1 MQPENIQPNLF
12 EDETPQPT
20 DRPNSPLVET
30 LLTENEQLRSTLR
43 LRDAR
48 DKLNTALAS
57 AGARSP
63 ELLFEAA
70 KTSLQFTDEGGLSN
84 TTELVDA
91 LRLKFPEQFGRYNPS
106 PSIDAGAGT
115 ARSAPAVT
123 PESLAQMTPTEIA
136 RLDWPT
142 VRQALSNRDR

>member
-1 MQPENIQPNLF
+1 MQPENIQPSLF
-12 EDETPQPT
+12 EEDNSQPT
-20 DRPNSPLVET
+20 DRPNSPLLET

-48 DKLNTALAS
+48 DKLNTALAT

-70 KTSLQFTDEGGLSN
+70 KTSLQFTDEGELSN
-84 TTELVDA
+84 AADLVDA
-91 LRLKFPEQFGRYNPS
+91 LRLKFPEQFGRFNAT

-115 ARSAPAVT
+115 TRSAGTVT
-123 PESLAQMTPTEIA
+123 AESLAQMTPTEIA

-142 VRQALSNRDR
+142 VRQALSGG

>member
-1 MQPENIQPNLF
+1 MQQENIQPSLF
-12 EDETPQPT
+12 VEDNAQPT
-20 DRPNSPLVET
+20 VPTSPLLET

-48 DKLNTALAS
+48 DNLSSALAA

-70 KTSLQFTDEGGLSN
+70 KTSLQFGDDGELSN
-84 TTELVDA
+84 TTEIVDA
-91 LRLKFPEQFGRYNPS
+91 LRLKFPEQFGRFNS
-106 PSIDAGAGT
+106 TPSIDAGAGT
-115 ARSAPAVT
+115 NRSAPIVT
-123 PESLAQMTPTEIA
+123 AESLAQMTPTEIA

-142 VRQALSNRDR
+142 VRQALSNRER

>member
-1 MQPENIQPNLF
+1 MQTENSQPNLF
-12 EDETPQPT
+12 EPESPQPT
-20 DRPNSPLVET
+20 DRPNSPLLET

-48 DKLNTALAS
+48 DKLSSALAS

-70 KTSLQFTDEGGLSN
+70 KTSLQFTDEGELSN
-84 TTELVDA
+84 ARDLVDA
-91 LRLKFPEQFGRYNPS
+91 LRLKFPEQFGRFGPT

-115 ARSAPAVT
+115 TRSAPVVT
-123 PESLAQMTPTEIA
+123 AESLAQMTPTEIA

-142 VRQALSNRDR
+142 VRQALSSRDR

>member
-1 MQPENIQPNLF
+1 MQPENSQPNLF
-12 EDETPQPT
+12 EEENPQPT
-20 DRPNSPLVET
+20 DRPNAPLVET

-48 DKLNTALAS
+48 DKLSSALSA

-70 KTSLQFTDEGGLSN
+70 KTSLQFSDEGDLSN
-84 TTELVDA
+84 TAELVDT
-91 LRLKFPEQFGRYNPS
+91 LRLKFPEQFGRYNPT

-115 ARSAPAVT
+115 ARAAPAVT

-142 VRQALSNRDR
+142 VRQALSSRER